1 MVKTEYL
8 FWATWTSRKHDRD
21 YFFFNLEYGW
31 VVFYEKELLMD
42 KEKVLKIQGTAIQ
55 TKIEGYKREI
65 AKLNHQIKREEA
77 NLAAIVFQLQE
88 IKGNS
93 SDDEK

>member
-1 MVKTEYL
+1 
-8 FWATWTSRKHDRD
+8 
-21 YFFFNLEYGW
+21 
-31 VVFYEKELLMD
+31 MD
-42 KEKVLKIQGTAIQ
+42 KKKVLKIQGTAIQ

-65 AKLNHQIKREEA
+65 AKLKHEIKREEA

-93 SDDEK
+93 SDDEE